1 MDGATLMGQSLY
13 RKAVHQS
20 NAGGQE
26 QKVAG
31 AAAKSA
37 AESDGPKVLL
47 AGAYLHHGFHEDGEK

>member
-20 NAGGQE
+20 QAGGQV
-26 QKVAG
+26 QAVAG
-31 AAAKSA
+31 ASSS
-37 AESDGPKVLL
+37 ESNGPKVLL